1 MQHLQA
7 NGAGVDRVSAR
18 TAEASFPRRG
28 DLSAERDA
36 EMSLREV
43 AISFGGEDAGVE
55 AREQVAGA
63 KFGGE
68 QEGNGGDA
76 RMDGSLSSL
85 CLHAPIAFSV
95 SACTHAHFS
104 KEIECTPLV
113 RAARVHPHELACV
126 HCCCVGAGVHLCD
139 HACKR
144 DLDIIHIRV
153 VYVGCVQ
160 KSPNTRGSPFG
171 WAGAGDVCQMKTT
184 KRLGEAQHTHRRGRQ
199 TEWRRLQV
207 RSSGRIP

>member
-76 RMDGSLSSL
+76 RMDGKLEL
-85 CLHAPIAFSV
+85 AMPACADCILHVCLRT
-95 SACTHAHFS
+95 CTHTLANKLS
-104 KEIECTPLV
+104 
-113 RAARVHPHELACV
+113 ART
-126 HCCCVGAGVHLCD
+126 G
-139 HACKR
+139 
-144 DLDIIHIRV
+144 
-153 VYVGCVQ
+153 
-160 KSPNTRGSPFG
+160 
-171 WAGAGDVCQMKTT
+171 
-184 KRLGEAQHTHRRGRQ
+184 
-199 TEWRRLQV
+199 
-207 RSSGRIP
+207 